1 MLITNEIASITI
13 LLPFQK
19 GKEMVNQVIPFK
31 VFRQE
36 QQYKAIPL
44 ITSEERKS
52 TGLSDEL
59 SFTFKQ
65 NKIIAEPETNEASLM
80 TINNIASELKLL
92 RIV

>member
-19 GKEMVNQVIPFK
+19 GKEVVNQIIPFK

-36 QQYKAIPL
+36 KQYKAIPL

-52 TGLSDEL
+52 AGLSDEL

-65 NKIIAEPETNEASLM
+65 NRIIAEPETNEASLM
-80 TINNIASELKLL
+80 AINNIASELRLL